1 VILIFITRLYA
12 KNTRNK
18 ELEKEIAEMFG
29 KEAAL
34 FMPSGTMS
42 NLIAS
47 R

>member
-1 VILIFITRLYA
+1 MR
-12 KNTRNK
+12 KKKK
-18 ELEKEIAEMFG
+18 ELEREIAELFG

-47 R
+47 KQTFTSFSSFD